1 MSFALSLGPVV
12 TFLLVTTRLLAAF
25 FIAPPFNG
33 AMVPIRVRLA
43 LAGAIALVV
52 SDQQSIDIELETLA
66 LLGAVTYQVVVGAAF
81 GYLVNLMLSAAT
93 IAGSMVDNLAG
104 FSAATLFDPF
114 SQSSSSPAARIN
126 QVIALVILVLIE
138 GHLLI
143 VRGILRSFSAA
154 PIDGLRVDAMGAML
168 TRGVGQ
174 LMIAAIE
181 IALPVLA
188 ALLLA
193 EVVLALAARAAPR
206 LNVMVVGFA
215 VKSMILLA
223 TFALMVPLVI
233 NSVSTLLVRSLRWA
247 MTTTGA

>member
-1 MSFALSLGPVV
+1 VSFALSLGPVV